1 MKGSR
6 WEFLVLLG
14 SCKEH
19 YVSILLLQHRGVVRP
34 ASVIIF
40 LIELRDPPGE
50 LRAPPRGS
58 QTWRNLWGGGF
69 GGAAVLGTVSHRGDS
84 RGDSGTLSSRR

>member
-6 WEFLVLLG
+6 WEFLVVLG

-69 GGAAVLGTVSHRGDS
+69 GGAAVLGKTFV
-84 RGDSGTLSSRR
+84 TLQEGSEARS